1 MKPLRIAVAAA
12 LVVALAFA
20 LVGCGNKD
28 VAATVN
34 GEKIS
39 NEELQTQLD
48 QVKKRFPQF
57 FQGAD
62 AAQREIEFKQRLL
75 DELINRELIA
85 QASSDRGIKITDSDV
100 QKQIDTI
107 KKGFKDQAAFDAAL
121 KNAGIDPTQLNEQI
135 KTQLVTQKLVEQLSK
150 DVAKPT
156 QAEIKAYYD
165 THKSEFGQTAAKR
178 ASHILVKDKAQAE
191 KLLKE
196 IQGGADFSKLAKAN
210 SIDTVSAQKGGDLDW
225 PTTPY
230 VPEFQAALDK
240 LKVGQLSA
248 VVKTQFG
255 YHVIKVT
262 DSRAAKQQALSEVS
276 NTISQKVVE
285 QKRADLYQK
294 LLDDLRKKAKIE
306 IFVKDLATK
315 VNTGSKTATGTK

>member
-1 MKPLRIAVAAA
+1 MKPLRIAVVAVLAA
-12 LVVALAFA
+12 ALAFA
-20 LVGCGNKD
+20 LAGCSNKN

-34 GEKIS
+34 GQNIS
-39 NEELQTQLD
+39 NQELQTQLD

-75 DELINRELIA
+75 DELINRQLIA
-85 QASSDRGIKITDSDV
+85 QAAKDRGINVTDADV

-121 KNAGIDPTQLNEQI
+121 KNAGIDPSSLNEQI

-150 DVAKPT
+150 DIPKPT

-165 THKSEFGQTAAKR
+165 THKSEFGQAAAKR
-178 ASHILVKDKAQAE
+178 ASHILVKDKATAE
-191 KLLKE
+191 KLLAELKA
-196 IQGGADFSKLAKAN
+196 GADFSKLAKAN
-210 SIDTVSAQKGGDLDW
+210 SIDTVSAAKGGDLDW
-225 PTTPY
+225 PTTPF

-240 LKVGQLSA
+240 LKVGQLSG

-255 YHVIKVT
+255 YHIIKVT
-262 DSRAAKQQALSEVS
+262 DERAAKQQPLSEVQA
-276 NTISQKVVE
+276 TIAQKIVE

-315 VNTGSKTATGTK
+315 VNGSTTATGTK

>member
-1 MKPLRIAVAAA
+1 MKALRIAVAAI
-12 LVVALAFA
+12 LVVGLAFA
-20 LVGCGNKD
+20 LVGCGNQN

-39 NEELQTQLD
+39 NEELATQLA

-62 AAQREIEFKQRLL
+62 AAQRELEFKQRLL
-75 DELINRELIA
+75 DELINRELVA
-85 QASSDRGIKITDSDV
+85 QAAKDRGINISDADV
-100 QKQIDTI
+100 QNQIATI

-121 KNAGIDPTQLNEQI
+121 KNAGIDPTALDQQI
-135 KTQLVTQKLVEQLSK
+135 RTQLVTQKLVEQLSK
-150 DVAKPT
+150 DVAKPSD
-156 QAEIKAYYD
+156 AEIKAYYD

-196 IQGGADFSKLAKAN
+196 IKGGADFTKLAKAN

-240 LKVGQLSA
+240 LDVGQLSK

-255 YHVIKVT
+255 YHIIKVT
-262 DSRAAKQQALSEVS
+262 DERAAKQQPLAEVK
-276 NTISQKVVE
+276 NTIVQKMTE

-315 VNTGSKTATGTK
+315 VDGSKTTTGTK

>member
-1 MKPLRIAVAAA
+1 MKALRIAVAA
-12 LVVALAFA
+12 LVVVVLGIA
-20 LVGCGNKD
+20 LVGCGNKN

-34 GEKIS
+34 GQDIS

-85 QASSDRGIKITDSDV
+85 QAAKDRGINITDADV
-100 QKQIDTI
+100 EKQIATI

-121 KNAGIDPTQLNEQI
+121 KNAGIDPAGLNEQI
-135 KTQLVTQKLVEQLSK
+135 RTQLVTQKLVEQLSK

-178 ASHILVKDKAQAE
+178 ASHILVKDKAAAD
-191 KLLKE
+191 KLLAELK
-196 IQGGADFSKLAKAN
+196 GGADFEKLAKAN

-255 YHVIKVT
+255 YHIIKVT
-262 DSRAAKQQALSEVS
+262 DERKAKLQPVSDVS
-276 NTISQKVVE
+276 NQITQKIVE

-294 LLDDLRKKAKIE
+294 LLDDLRKKAKID

-315 VNTGSKTATGTK
+315 VNGSTTTTGTK

>member
-1 MKPLRIAVAAA
+1 MKSLRVLVAVA
-12 LVVALAFA
+12 LVLALAVA

-34 GEKIS
+34 GEKIT
-39 NEELQTQLD
+39 NKELQAQLD

-75 DELINRELIA
+75 DELINRALIA
-85 QASSDRGIKITDSDV
+85 QAAKDRGINITDADV
-100 QKQIDTI
+100 QKQIDQI
-107 KKGFKDQAAFDAAL
+107 KKGFKDQAAFEAAL
-121 KNAGIDPTQLNEQI
+121 KNAGIDPTSLNEQI

-150 DVAKPT
+150 NIATPT
-156 QAEIKAYYD
+156 AAEIKAYYD
-165 THKSEFGQTAAKR
+165 SHKSEFGQTAAKR
-178 ASHILVKDKAQAE
+178 ASHILVKDKATAD

-196 IQGGADFSKLAKAN
+196 LQGGADFSKLAKAN

-240 LKVGQLSA
+240 LKVGELSK

-255 YHVIKVT
+255 YHIIKVT
-262 DSRAAKQQALSEVS
+262 DERPSKQQPLSEVKAQ
-276 NTISQKVVE
+276 IIQKITE

-315 VNTGSKTATGTK
+315 VNGSKTTTSTK